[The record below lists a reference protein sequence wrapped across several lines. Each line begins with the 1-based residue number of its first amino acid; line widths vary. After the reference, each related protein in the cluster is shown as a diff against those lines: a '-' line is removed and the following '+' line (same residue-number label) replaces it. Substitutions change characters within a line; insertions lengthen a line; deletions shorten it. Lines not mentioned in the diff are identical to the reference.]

1 MDMDRLIKNQLTNTQ
16 TLEHIKMDVERRFKK
31 SVIELIELMQEGVGY
46 VAFNDESGF
55 PEIDLW
61 GETYNVLG
69 VMVKLDR
76 ENEHK
81 MLCIYIDDKEIDN
94 MSNCEITDT
103 YGGWTTRTHSIN
115 YNELFDCL
123 TSIVNKND

>member
-1 MDMDRLIKNQLTNTQ
+1 MNKLLKNQLENTQ
-16 TLEHIKMDVERRFKK
+16 TLESIQMNITRKFRNA
-31 SVIELIELMQEGVGY
+31 VIELIDIMQDGVGY

-55 PEIDLW
+55 PEFDLW
-61 GETYNVLG
+61 GETCKVLG

-94 MSNCEITDT
+94 MANCEITDT